1 MTPTARSVVQKKWF
15 GLVLLCAAACA
26 STRSPSSAPSD
37 APASVAYGYESA
49 LDAHAGI
56 VVRDAAEWERVWK
69 RHHARVLPVPP
80 SPAVDFVH
88 EMVLGITLGPRPTG
102 GYGVRIRAARVQG
115 RRLVVDVAESAPPTG
130 AIVPMVVTHPYA
142 FVRVPRF
149 DGEVLFERR

>member
-1 MTPTARSVVQKKWF
+1 MRAAFHTTCLAF
-15 GLVLLCAAACA
+15 ALVCLAACSA
-26 STRSPSSAPSD
+26 TRTSSAKAADEPTSI
-37 APASVAYGYESA
+37 AYGYESA

-69 RHHARVLPVPP
+69 RHHARVIPVPP
-80 SPAVDFVH
+80 SPAVDFMH
-88 EMVLGITLGPRPTG
+88 EMVLGVTLGQRPTG

-115 RRLVVDVAESAPPTG
+115 SRLVVDVVESAPATG
-130 AIVPMVVTHPYA
+130 AIVPMVVTQPYA